1 MEPLSAVKFDGATY
15 SWAERKGSPEL
26 LFQMRRRVCRV
37 RRESVELAEG
47 SSAGMETGTLIA
59 YCEEPAEGLKANVL
73 LEPNGPSPDVH
84 LLVVRIAGKDGEA
97 IELDLHF

>member
-1 MEPLSAVKFDGATY
+1 
-15 SWAERKGSPEL
+15 
-26 LFQMRRRVCRV
+26 
-37 RRESVELAEG
+37 
-47 SSAGMETGTLIA
+47 METGTLIA